1 MNEDGNGGTF
11 DGFGTVGR
19 WERECCWFMW
29 TERDGTNQNFPVR
42 NVERSGTVNAQE
54 R

>member
-19 WERECCWFMW
+19 WEREGCLFMW
-29 TERDGTNQNFPVR
+29 TFAKFLRGSTGIRIIN
-42 NVERSGTVNAQE
+42 RSGKKRT
-54 R
+54 